1 MCVEFPSFR
10 FRDLSGSGLGWLS
23 MNRKRDSS
31 ELSQDSS
38 GIPDK
43 SPRARS
49 VSTGGSESDELT
61 VVEVEMD
68 DESRDGEEGR
78 DQREEAEQD
87 NQMADK
93 LEVDQPSKPEQS
105 YAEAMNKKPKLFVYS
120 SEHSQSPLRFQA
132 FLEFRKI
139 LASKFAKAV
148 MEKSI
153 SPEINCDQIFY
164 DREEGNAVVTCDNT
178 ESAAWLKKAISSI
191 KVENL
196 AFRAWEEGEKPKK
209 FQMRLFLPDAYQ
221 QVDVEGVKAAVGH
234 FNPGVVD
241 TFEVKKE
248 STLRSGRLLEVEV
261 GPLFFQYCRER
272 KGKIRFMMGPL
283 DCTPPLLPRE
293 VRQPRDHQASKA
305 PNGLPSQARPMEG
318 RMNGRDPKKATSDG
332 QSNRGLGSRAVQ
344 SQNKP
349 ERWTQP
355 SPGERGQEPPGH
367 RTRMK
372 AGHGEK
378 EKCLSPPDQNQ
389 ENGLEHGQNGLPTED
404 GGWQVVQRKK

>member
-1 MCVEFPSFR
+1 
-10 FRDLSGSGLGWLS
+10 

-49 VSTGGSESDELT
+49 VSSGGSDSDEPV
-61 VVEVEMD
+61 VVEVEMGE
-68 DESRDGEEGR
+68 ESSDGEEGGHL
-78 DQREEAEQD
+78 AEKFEQVK
-87 NQMADK
+87 QMADMP
-93 LEVDQPSKPEQS
+93 EVDQSSKPERS
-105 YAEAMNKKPKLFVYS
+105 YAEAMNKKPKLFVYT
-120 SEHSQSPLRFQA
+120 SEHAQSPLRFQT

-164 DREEGNAVVTCDNT
+164 DREEGNAVVTCDNP
-178 ESAAWLKKAISSI
+178 ESSAWLKKAISSI

-221 QVDVEGVKAAVGH
+221 QVDVEGVKAAVVH
-234 FNPGVVD
+234 FNPEVVD

-248 STLRSGRLLEVEV
+248 STLKSGRLLEVEV
-261 GPLFFQYCRER
+261 GPLFFQYCRQR

-293 VRQPRDHQASKA
+293 VRQPRDHQESKA
-305 PNGLPSQARPMEG
+305 LNVLPSQARPMES
-318 RMNGRDPKKATSDG
+318 RMTGRDPKKTTSDG
-332 QSNRGLGSRAVQ
+332 QSNRGLGSRAVRSQ
-344 SQNKP
+344 SNP
-349 ERWTQP
+349 ERWTQS
-355 SPGERGQEPPGH
+355 SPGEKGQEPPDN

-372 AGHGEK
+372 AGRGEK
-378 EKCLSPPDQNQ
+378 DKFLCPPDQQQ
-389 ENGLEHGQNGLPTED
+389 ESGLSREVEHDQSRLSTEE
-404 GGWQVVQRKK
+404 GGWQVVQKKK